1 MSQSDQI
8 KNPFGGA
15 GNGTP
20 DPKNPFQIVNEERPV
35 GGSTPSPFGG
45 EAGASPFGVADGA
58 ADKPVQLPTPGGS
71 PTPEA
76 PANPFGSKDAKPA
89 ESDAGAEPFGMPKT
103 NEPGG
108 FEMKGISASNTPVNQ
123 IGTAPIGGETSTKSD
138 SFVSGS
144 DNGFAKSKGESEPG
158 NMNPGDSDT
167 DFGNAGGVTPAS
179 QIPAMTPVPAMA
191 EIKQLELRA
200 IFGVDHE
207 LSRQEMMQRA
217 RTLPGIKNVSP
228 ISGDEVA
235 ALDTIKSC
243 MANLGFGKSESILLS
258 CPNGV
263 IDFITY
269 GTATLA
275 VVHESDY
282 APGVRETLIIIARE
296 LDKI

>member
-1 MSQSDQI
+1 MSQPEQS
-8 KNPFGGA
+8 NSPFGGA

-20 DPKNPFQIVNEERPV
+20 DPKNPFQIVNEDRPV

-45 EAGASPFGVADGA
+45 DADDSPFGLAESVDESS
-58 ADKPVQLPTPGGS
+58 VQLPPPSGS
-71 PTPEA
+71 SVPKA
-76 PANPFGSKDAKPA
+76 PQNPFRSKGARAD
-89 ESDAGAEPFGMPKT
+89 ESSADEEPFGMPK
-103 NEPGG
+103 GGGQSG

-123 IGTAPIGGETSTKSD
+123 IGTAPIGGETAVESDPFAGSERPAAKS
-138 SFVSGS
+138 SGS
-144 DNGFAKSKGESEPG
+144 S
-158 NMNPGDSDT
+158 SD
-167 DFGNAGGVTPAS
+167 DFGKTRTTQSAS
-179 QIPAMTPVPAMA
+179 SVSQMAPVPAPT

>member
-1 MSQSDQI
+1 MSQPDQSN
-8 KNPFGGA
+8 NPFGGA

-45 EAGASPFGVADGA
+45 EAGDSPFGTAEGA
-58 ADKPVQLPTPGGS
+58 ADKPMQLPVPGGT
-71 PTPEA
+71 PVPEA
-76 PANPFGSKDAKPA
+76 PRNPFGSKDAKSAGSGA
-89 ESDAGAEPFGMPKT
+89 EDEPFGMPKT
-103 NEPGG
+103 SEPGG

-123 IGTAPIGGETSTKSD
+123 IGTAPIGADTSAKSD
-138 SFVSGS
+138 AFAAESDSGMPKP
-144 DNGFAKSKGESEPG
+144 KSKSEPVKAD
-158 NMNPGDSDT
+158 P
-167 DFGNAGGVTPAS
+167 GNAGDDFGKAGGAAPATRV
-179 QIPAMTPVPAMA
+179 PAMTPVPAMA

-200 IFGVDHE
+200 IFGVNHE

-235 ALDTIKSC
+235 ALETIKSC
-243 MANLGFGKSESILLS
+243 MANLGFGKSEAILLS

-275 VVHESDY
+275 VVREGEY